1 MGSDR
6 LSRRRCGIEI
16 LRSKPE
22 QMMTSVSAAE
32 ASIPQALEKPAGGDI
47 VYFDGRFTPKSEVRV
62 SPDDRGFLLGDGI
75 YEVAAAYSGRF
86 VALDRHMDRLR
97 RSLRESRIDESVAD
111 PLETVFQELLDR
123 NGFSDSGESMV
134 YLQITRGAAPRSH
147 AFPKVAC
154 RPTVYAYAAPF
165 PNMGNLAAGVG
176 AITRPDLRWSR
187 CDIKVISLI
196 ANCLANQEAKEAGAF
211 EAILIRDGMAL
222 EGTHTSFFGVRN
234 GVIHTAPLSN
244 FILPGITRE
253 ITIEAV
259 LRDGIEVVEQPIS
272 ESELSSMDELFIT
285 GTTTEVVPIVTLD
298 GTPVGNGSP
307 GPVTVRS
314 MELYRIAAGIV

>member
-1 MGSDR
+1 MS
-6 LSRRRCGIEI
+6 S
-16 LRSKPE
+16 
-22 QMMTSVSAAE
+22 TSAAE
-32 ASIPQALEKPAGGDI
+32 SAIPQAVEKPRSGDV

-75 YEVAAAYSGRF
+75 YEVAAAYDGRF

-123 NGFSDSGESMV
+123 NGFSESGKSMV
-134 YLQITRGAAPRSH
+134 YLQVTRGAAPRSH

-165 PNMGNLAAGVG
+165 PDMGNLAAGTG

-211 EAILIRDGMAL
+211 EAILIRDGFAL
-222 EGTHTSFFGVRN
+222 EGTHTSFFSVKD
-234 GVIHTAPLSN
+234 GVIRTAPLSN

-259 LRDGIEVVEQPIS
+259 LREGIEVVETPIAQ
-272 ESELSSMDELFIT
+272 SELSSMDELFIT

-298 GTPVGNGSP
+298 GKPVGDGSP
-307 GPVTVRS
+307 GPVTLRA
-314 MELYRIAAGIV
+314 MALYRAAAGII

>member
-1 MGSDR
+1 
-6 LSRRRCGIEI
+6 
-16 LRSKPE
+16 
-22 QMMTSVSAAE
+22 MTSLSAAE
-32 ASIPQALEKPAGGDI
+32 AAIPQAVEKPKGGDI

-75 YEVAAAYSGRF
+75 YEVAAAYDGRF
-86 VALDRHMDRLR
+86 VALASHMDRLR

-123 NGFSDSGESMV
+123 NGFSESGKSMV
-134 YLQITRGAAPRSH
+134 YLQVTRGAAPRSH

-165 PNMGNLAAGVG
+165 PDMGNLAAGTG

-222 EGTHTSFFGVRN
+222 EGTHTSFFGVKK
-234 GVIHTAPLSN
+234 GVIRTAPLSN

-259 LRDGIEVVEQPIS
+259 LREGIEVVEQPIAA
-272 ESELSSMDELFIT
+272 SELESMDELFIT
-285 GTTTEVVPIVTLD
+285 GTTTEVVPIVKLD
-298 GTPVGNGSP
+298 GASVGDGAP
-307 GPVTVRS
+307 GPVTLRA
-314 MELYRIAAGIV
+314 MELYRAAAGII